1 MHEQP
6 CGLQEDDVCVPLS
19 GGVAR
24 KASLHAPATD
34 DQAFGLKS
42 ATPQQASRAVS
53 LRFDA
58 FDGHLQF
65 APLVHGHYVGAVV
78 IE

>member
-6 CGLQEDDVCVPLS
+6 LGLQEDDVGVPLS

-24 KASLHAPATD
+24 KALLHAPATK

-42 ATPQQASRAVS
+42 AMPSQ
-53 LRFDA
+53 
-58 FDGHLQF
+58 
-65 APLVHGHYVGAVV
+65 
-78 IE
+78 